1 MLEILTSE
9 AIKTSEIEGEYMSRE
24 NVMSSIK
31 NNLGIKTAIVVKDKR
46 ASGIAKLM
54 LEVNQDITIAK
65 PR

>member
-31 NNLGIKTAIVVKDKR
+31 NNLGIKPAIVVKDKR